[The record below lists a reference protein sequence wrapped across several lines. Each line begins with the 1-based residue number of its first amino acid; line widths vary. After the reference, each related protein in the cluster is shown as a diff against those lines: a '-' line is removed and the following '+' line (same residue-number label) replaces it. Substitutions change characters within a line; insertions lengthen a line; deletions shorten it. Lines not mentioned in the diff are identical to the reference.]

1 MWLISICTYR
11 KARGQL
17 RTKIESGEG
26 TIPVKSSDGIQTW
39 DGVNI
44 AIFFIW
50 IWTDKYMEFIAG
62 DARTTIANN
71 VMLWQN
77 CPLECGRCARCSS
90 LIDNSANLF
99 VLSGSGQF
107 IASGSHVSVRRFSFS
122 TTLNWHCLILL
133 KLFPIYSAVC
143 GRIETSIQGLPPP
156 YFLNKPK
163 FALVTSTETRNQ
175 IKAPNFG
182 INWTIS
188 QRTVEVVNSL
198 TGKTVNNKVSRL
210 TKQIFFGR
218 YANLIK
224 QLPNLRIS
232 RSITGDYSETK
243 QAAREY
249 QIAKRELF
257 DAFRREDLG
266 SWLKKPIEQDNFNLP
281 KWHDFDVIDTDVIDT
296 DFISVDKQF
305 MYAPRAQSNLTKN
318 LTQQSTTTT
327 TTTTG
332 NKKVLNTRRYCD
344 KGKQTNK
351 IVDKHNVMMHR
362 IGSIGSGGGNR
373 KPNAGFVTFKE

>member
-1 MWLISICTYR
+1 MSI
-11 KARGQL
+11 
-17 RTKIESGEG
+17 
-26 TIPVKSSDGIQTW
+26 
-39 DGVNI
+39 
-44 AIFFIW
+44 
-50 IWTDKYMEFIAG
+50 
-62 DARTTIANN
+62 
-71 VMLWQN
+71 
-77 CPLECGRCARCSS
+77 
-90 LIDNSANLF
+90 
-99 VLSGSGQF
+99 
-107 IASGSHVSVRRFSFS
+107 
-122 TTLNWHCLILL
+122 
-133 KLFPIYSAVC
+133 SAVC

-210 TKQIFFGR
+210 TKQVFFGR

-224 QLPNLRIS
+224 QLPNLRIP

-281 KWHDFDVIDTDVIDT
+281 KWHDFEVLLDDSIDT

-305 MYAPRAQSNLTKN
+305 MYAPRAPNPTKN
-318 LTQQSTTTT
+318 PSQSKPLTGKKLLNARKYYCERFNGKDKQS
-327 TTTTG
+327 
-332 NKKVLNTRRYCD
+332 
-344 KGKQTNK
+344 NK
-351 IVDKHNVMMHR
+351 IVANKNILHR
-362 IGSIGSGGGNR
+362 IGGSGGCSSSSSGKR